1 MDGYPN
7 QAEVIVGKALA
18 GRRSDAV
25 IAGTPSNLSSSCSA
39 PHSSRRCAGKFG
51 AHAGVS
57 EKQYS
62 EADVIEALDLS
73 LKALGT
79 DCMDMYQVHW
89 RGNMKSAHETIRALD
104 AAKRLGK
111 LRHFGVCNFGPN
123 DLGEFVALAKE
134 MGGGLPTNQVP

>member
-1 MDGYPN
+1 M
-7 QAEVIVGKALA
+7 
-18 GRRSDAV
+18 
-25 IAGTPSNLSSSCSA
+25 
-39 PHSSRRCAGKFG
+39 
-51 AHAGVS
+51 S

-89 RGNMKSAHETIRALD
+89 RGNMKSAQETIRALD

-123 DLGEFVALAKE
+123 DLGQFVALAKE
-134 MGGGLPTNQVP
+134 MGAGLPTNQVP

>member
-25 IAGTPSNLSSSCSA
+25 I
-39 PHSSRRCAGKFG
+39 AGKFG

-123 DLGEFVALAKE
+123 DLGQFVALAKE
-134 MGGGLPTNQVP
+134 MGLTIGGRRKLRV